1 MKQLEIDKLI
11 EKIAE
16 EVYRKVASE
25 MKNVPNGYMPNN
37 NVATGNYNSIASMID
52 HTLLKPDATAEQVR
66 KLCQEAREY
75 KFASVCVNSS
85 YVPLV
90 TEMLRGSGV
99 KTCSVVGFP
108 LGAMTTRAK
117 VEETKEAIENGATEI
132 DMVINVG
139 AAKSGDWD
147 FVKRDIEALVNAVKG
162 KALLKVIIETCL
174 LTDEEKVK
182 ACTLSKMA
190 GADFVKTSTG
200 FSTGGATVE
209 DIKLMRQV
217 VGPALGVKA
226 SGAVKDYKTAIAMV
240 NAGATR
246 IGTSSGISIAK
257 NEKSE
262 PVTGIEAS
270 SCIQCGRCS
279 QNCPTGNVSI
289 IKSSY

>member
-1 MKQLEIDKLI
+1 LEIEKLI

-16 EVYRKVASE
+16 EVYRKVAAE
-25 MKNVPNGYMPNN
+25 MGNTPVGFASGAFAPASSGNTSGSKNLAAFV
-37 NVATGNYNSIASMID
+37 D
-52 HTLLKPDATAEQVR
+52 HTLLKPDATSEQIK
-66 KLCQEAREY
+66 KLCMEAREY
-75 KFASVCVNSS
+75 RFASVCVNTC
-85 YVPLV
+85 YVPLAAQI
-90 TEMLRGSGV
+90 LAGSGV
-99 KTCSVVGFP
+99 KTCCVVGFP

-117 VEETKEAIENGATEI
+117 VEEAKEAILDGATEI

-147 FVKRDIEALVNAVKG
+147 YVKKDIAALVEAVRG

-182 ACTLSKMA
+182 VCALAKMA

-217 VGPALGVKA
+217 VGPDMGVKA
-226 SGAVKDYKTAIAMV
+226 SGGVRDYKTAMEMI

-246 IGTSSGISIAK
+246 IGTSSGITIVK
-257 NEKSE
+257 NETK
-262 PVTGIEAS
+262 PGTHTGV
-270 SCIQCGRCS
+270 CINCGLCS
-279 QNCPTGNVSI
+279 QNCPTGNVNI
-289 IKSSY
+289 IKNNY

>member
-1 MKQLEIDKLI
+1 MEIDKLI

-16 EVYRKVASE
+16 EVYRRVALE
-25 MKNVPNGYMPNN
+25 TKNVPSGYMAANSGSIGN
-37 NVATGNYNSIASMID
+37 FNSVASTID
-52 HTLLKPDATAEQVR
+52 HTLLKPDATAEQVK
-66 KLCQEAREY
+66 KLCMEAREY
-75 KFASVCVNSS
+75 KFASVCVNSCHVS
-85 YVPLV
+85 LV
-90 TEMLRGSGV
+90 AQMLTGSGV

-117 VEETKEAIENGATEI
+117 VEETKEAIEYGANEI

-147 FVKRDIEALVNAVKG
+147 FVKKDIEALVHVVKG

-182 ACTLSKMA
+182 ACALSKIA

-217 VGPALGVKA
+217 VGPELGVKA
-226 SGAVKDYKTAIAMV
+226 SGGVKDYKTAMAMI

-262 PVTGIEAS
+262 PQTGIHEGD
-270 SCIQCGRCS
+270 CIQCGRCS
-279 QNCPTGNVSI
+279 QKCPTGNVNI
-289 IKSSY
+289 IKNSY

>member
-1 MKQLEIDKLI
+1 MEIDKLI

-25 MKNVPNGYMPNN
+25 MKNVPVGYFAGNN
-37 NVATGNYNSIASMID
+37 ISTGNSNSIASMID
-52 HTLLKPDATAEQVR
+52 HTLLKPDATAEQVK

-85 YVPLV
+85 NVPLV
-90 TEMLRGSGV
+90 AEMLRGSGV

-117 VEETKEAIENGATEI
+117 VEETKEAIENGAAEI

-217 VGPALGVKA
+217 VGPNLGVKA
-226 SGAVKDYKTAIAMV
+226 SGGVKDYKTASAMI

-262 PVTGIEAS
+262 PVTGIES
-270 SCIQCGRCS
+270 SNCIQCGRCS
-279 QNCPTGNVSI
+279 QNCPTGNVNI
-289 IKSSY
+289 VKNSY